1 MPRQQ
6 SLTYRINSFL
16 LATLA
21 VTAIGFTSLN
31 KAPTQLIESTTT
43 EFNAAE
49 EVKNQYYKDLEKFV
63 NQLDLLKEAVV
74 SEQNN
79 QTLRRRLLNA
89 REQFK
94 RCEYL
99 LSYIDNNFTKQIN
112 GPTIRRAEGTASTGP
127 VYYEPHGLQVME
139 EMIFGTDP
147 INQSSILQEV
157 ATVRRLVEQ
166 MLAAKI
172 KIQHGQANSMNAVI
186 WDALRHPK

>member
-49 EVKNQYYKDLEKFV
+49 EVKNQYYNDLEKFV

-112 GPTIRRAEGTASTGP
+112 GPTIRLSLI
-127 VYYEPHGLQVME
+127 H
-139 EMIFGTDP
+139 I
-147 INQSSILQEV
+147 
-157 ATVRRLVEQ
+157 
-166 MLAAKI
+166 
-172 KIQHGQANSMNAVI
+172 
-186 WDALRHPK
+186 